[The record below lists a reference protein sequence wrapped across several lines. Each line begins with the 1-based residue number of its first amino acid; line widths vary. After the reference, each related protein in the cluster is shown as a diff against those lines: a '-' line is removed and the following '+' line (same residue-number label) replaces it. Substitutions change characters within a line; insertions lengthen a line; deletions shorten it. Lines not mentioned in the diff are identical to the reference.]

1 MCGPNY
7 ELLAELDE
15 KEIEIEEKLLSLLK
29 EWKAYICVLDKS
41 ERTIADWRKLFC
53 SYVEEQLVDFEKRGR
68 LGGLP
73 EERK

>member
-15 KEIEIEEKLLSLLK
+15 KEIEEKLLSLLK